1 MKSFRS
7 DGRQSRSNGRLNSP
21 FYACPQAALFV
32 LSVDPVPASNE
43 IQPQSTPQN
52 IQHSLRRFPKFG
64 AGSRSGHLLRILGV
78 GFGLAV
84 GIGNTIG
91 TGILRT
97 PGKVAG
103 YLGNGWLIFVVWL
116 LGGIYALLCSSSV
129 TELGCMLP
137 RAGGWY
143 VYAHR
148 AFGEKAGFVVGCC
161 DFTVQSAA
169 NAYLAVAFGEF
180 VGELLPVLAGHVRLL
195 AAMALAS
202 LAILN
207 WIGLK
212 TGSRAQEITS
222 LVKALGLIALVI
234 AAFTIS
240 VKAGA
245 ASLLPSNLIVHPHSI
260 FLGLMLALQGVVV
273 TYDGWYAPIYFVEE
287 DKDPAKNLPRS
298 MIGTALSC
306 IAIFLLVNAAFFH
319 VLHMNHLAGSP
330 MPAVD
335 AATLLFG
342 SYGRQLILLISVVAA
357 ISSINAALLYMPR
370 ILFSMSR
377 DGLLPR
383 NVTYVNRG
391 GTPSLA
397 LFLCAAV
404 SIALVL
410 NGSFDALI
418 AMASILFV
426 AVYLSGFASLLIL
439 RRSEPDIP
447 RPYKAWWY
455 PWSTVLVLLA
465 SVGFLLGSVIGD
477 LKHSLFTAILILL
490 SYVASVMIV
499 RKKVHQHA

>member
-1 MKSFRS
+1 M
-7 DGRQSRSNGRLNSP
+7 P
-21 FYACPQAALFV
+21 AA
-32 LSVDPVPASNE
+32 NE
-43 IQPQSTPQN
+43 ILPQPTTPDTQRPP
-52 IQHSLRRFPKFG
+52 RRFLKFG
-64 AGSRSGHLLRILGV
+64 AGSGHLLRILGA

-97 PGKVAG
+97 PGEVAG
-103 YLGNGWLIFVVWL
+103 YLGNGWLIFAVWL

-137 RAGGWY
+137 QAGGWY
-143 VYAHR
+143 VYSRR

-161 DFTVQSAA
+161 DFTVQSVA

-180 VGELLPVLAGHVRLL
+180 VGELVPMLARHVRLL
-195 AAMALAS
+195 GTVALAS
-202 LAILN
+202 LALLN

-222 LVKALGLIALVI
+222 LIKALGLVGLVI
-234 AAFTIS
+234 AAFT
-240 VKAGA
+240 VPVNAGT
-245 ASLLPSNLIVHPHSI
+245 ASFLPGNFVHPHSI
-260 FLGLMLALQGVVV
+260 FLGLMLALQGVVI

-298 MIGTALSC
+298 MIGTTLAC
-306 IAIFLLVNAAFFH
+306 IAIFLLVNAALFH
-319 VLHMNHLAGSP
+319 VLHMDRLAGSS

-335 AATLLFG
+335 AAMLLFG
-342 SYGRQLILLISVVAA
+342 RYGRHVILLISVVAV
-357 ISSINAALLYMPR
+357 ISAINAALMYIPR

-377 DGLLPR
+377 DGLLPH
-383 NVTYVNRG
+383 NITSVNRG

-397 LFLCAAV
+397 LFLSAAA

-410 NGSFDALI
+410 SGSFDALI
-418 AMASILFV
+418 AIGSVLFV

-439 RRSEPDIP
+439 RRREPNLV

-455 PWSTVLVLLA
+455 PWSTILVLLA
-465 SVGFLLGSVIGD
+465 STVFLLGSVIGD

-490 SYVASVMIV
+490 SYIASVVIV
-499 RKKVHQHA
+499 RAKDHAQA

>member
-1 MKSFRS
+1 
-7 DGRQSRSNGRLNSP
+7 
-21 FYACPQAALFV
+21 
-32 LSVDPVPASNE
+32 
-43 IQPQSTPQN
+43 
-52 IQHSLRRFPKFG
+52 
-64 AGSRSGHLLRILGV
+64 LLRILGV

-97 PGKVAG
+97 PGEVAG
-103 YLGNGWLIFVVWL
+103 YLGHGWLIFVVWL

-143 VYAHR
+143 VYSHR

-161 DFTVQSAA
+161 DFTVQSVA
-169 NAYLAVAFGEF
+169 NAYLAVAFAEF
-180 VGELLPVLAGHVRLL
+180 VGELLPMLAGHVRLL
-195 AAMALAS
+195 GALALAS
-202 LAILN
+202 LGILN

-234 AAFTIS
+234 AAFTVP
-240 VKAGA
+240 VKAGT
-245 ASLLPSNLIVHPHSI
+245 ASFLPSNLFVHPHSI
-260 FLGLMLALQGVVV
+260 LLGLMLALQGVIV

-298 MIGTALSC
+298 MIGTALAC
-306 IAIFLLVNAAFFH
+306 IAIFLLVNAALFH
-319 VLHMNHLAGSP
+319 VLHMDHLAGSQI
-330 MPAVD
+330 PAVD
-335 AATLLFG
+335 AAMLLFG
-342 SYGRQLILLISVVAA
+342 SYGRQLILLISVVAV
-357 ISSINAALLYMPR
+357 ISTINAALMYIPR

-377 DGLLPR
+377 DGLLPGSI
-383 NVTYVNRG
+383 TSVNRG

-397 LFLCAAV
+397 LFLCAIV

-410 NGSFDALI
+410 SGSFDTLI
-418 AMASILFV
+418 AIGSILFV

-439 RRSEPDIP
+439 RSSEPNLP

-455 PWSTVLVLLA
+455 PWTTLLVLLA
-465 SVGFLLGSVIGD
+465 SAGFLLGSVIGD

-490 SYVASVMIV
+490 QRVP
-499 RKKVHQHA
+499 

>member
-1 MKSFRS
+1 M
-7 DGRQSRSNGRLNSP
+7 DGIL
-21 FYACPQAALFV
+21 
-32 LSVDPVPASNE
+32 
-43 IQPQSTPQN
+43 PQSVSQETP
-52 IQHSLRRFPKFG
+52 HSLRRFLKFG
-64 AGSRSGHLLRILGV
+64 ARGRHGHLLRILGV

-84 GIGNTIG
+84 GVGNTIG

-97 PGKVAG
+97 PGEVAG
-103 YLGNGWLIFVVWL
+103 YLGNGWLILVVWL

-143 VYAHR
+143 VYSHR

-161 DFTVQSAA
+161 DFIVQSVA
-169 NAYLAVAFGEF
+169 NAYLAVAFAEF
-180 VGELLPVLAGHVRLL
+180 AGELLPVLAGHVRLWG
-195 AAMALAS
+195 AFALAS

-212 TGSRAQEITS
+212 TGSRTQEITS
-222 LVKALGLIALVI
+222 LVKAFGLIALVI
-234 AAFTIS
+234 AAFTIP
-240 VKAGA
+240 VKAGT
-245 ASLLPSNLIVHPHSI
+245 ASFLPSSLFVHPHSI

-306 IAIFLLVNAAFFH
+306 IAIFLLVNAALLH
-319 VLHMNHLAGSP
+319 VLRMDHLAGSP

-335 AATLLFG
+335 AARLLFG
-342 SYGRQLILLISVVAA
+342 SYGRQLILLISVVAV
-357 ISSINAALLYMPR
+357 ISSTNAGLMFTPR

-377 DGLLPR
+377 DSLLPR
-383 NVTYVNRG
+383 NVTSVNRG

-397 LFLCAAV
+397 LFLCAIV

-410 NGSFDALI
+410 SGSFDALI
-418 AMASILFV
+418 AIGSILFV

-439 RRSEPDIP
+439 RRREPDLP
-447 RPYKAWWY
+447 RPYKVWWY
-455 PWSTVLVLLA
+455 PWSTLLVFLA
-465 SVGFLLGSVIGD
+465 SAAFLLGSVIGD

-490 SYVASVMIV
+490 SYLASILIV
-499 RKKVHQHA
+499 REKGHEPA

>member
-1 MKSFRS
+1 MTAT
-7 DGRQSRSNGRLNSP
+7 DGILQQPTSQDDSQHP
-21 FYACPQAALFV
+21 F
-32 LSVDPVPASNE
+32 
-43 IQPQSTPQN
+43 
-52 IQHSLRRFPKFG
+52 RRFLKFG
-64 AGSRSGHLLRILGV
+64 AGARSGHLLRILGV

-84 GIGNTIG
+84 GVGNTIG

-97 PGKVAG
+97 PGEVAG
-103 YLGNGWLIFVVWL
+103 YLGNGWLIFGVWL
-116 LGGIYALLCSSSV
+116 LGGIYTLLCSSSV

-143 VYAHR
+143 VYARR
-148 AFGEKAGFVVGCC
+148 AFGEKTGFVVGCC
-161 DFTVQSAA
+161 DFAVQSVA
-169 NAYLAVAFGEF
+169 NAYLAVAFAEF
-180 VGELLPVLAGHVRLL
+180 VGELLPVVAGHVRLL
-195 AAMALAS
+195 GTLLLAS
-202 LAILN
+202 LTILN

-212 TGSRAQEITS
+212 TGSRAQEATS

-240 VKAGA
+240 VKAGT
-245 ASLLPSNLIVHPHSI
+245 ASLLPSNLLVRRHSI
-260 FLGLMLALQGVVV
+260 FLGLMLALQGVVI

-287 DKDPAKNLPRS
+287 DKNPAKNLPRS

-306 IAIFLLVNAAFFH
+306 IAIFLLVNAALFH
-319 VLHMNHLAGSP
+319 VLRIDHLASSA

-335 AATLLFG
+335 AAMLLFG
-342 SYGRQLILLISVVAA
+342 SSGRRLILLISVVVA
-357 ISSINAALLYMPR
+357 ISAINAALMYIPR

-383 NVTYVNRG
+383 GITSVNRR

-397 LFLCAAV
+397 LFLCAIV

-410 NGSFDALI
+410 SGSFYTLI
-418 AMASILFV
+418 AIGAILYV

-439 RRSEPDIP
+439 RRREPDLA

-455 PWSTVLVLLA
+455 PWSTLLVLLA
-465 SVGFLLGSVIGD
+465 SAAFLLGSVLGD

-490 SYVASVMIV
+490 SYVAAILIV
-499 RKKVHQHA
+499 REKGHQPA

>member
-1 MKSFRS
+1 
-7 DGRQSRSNGRLNSP
+7 
-21 FYACPQAALFV
+21 
-32 LSVDPVPASNE
+32 VDE
-43 IQPQSTPQN
+43 ILPQSTPQDA
-52 IQHSLRRFPKFG
+52 QHSLPRFLKFG
-64 AGSRSGHLLRILGV
+64 AGGGNGHLLRILGV

-91 TGILRT
+91 SGILRT
-97 PGKVAG
+97 PGEVAG

-143 VYAHR
+143 VYSRR

-161 DFTVQSAA
+161 DFTVQSVA
-169 NAYLAVAFGEF
+169 NATLAVAFAEF
-180 VGELLPVLAGHVRLL
+180 VAELLPILAGHVRLL
-195 AAMALAS
+195 GTLALAS

-222 LVKALGLIALVI
+222 LVKALGLVAVVI

-245 ASLLPSNLIVHPHSI
+245 AALLPDNSSVFVHPHSI

-287 DKDPAKNLPRS
+287 DREPAKNLPRS

-306 IAIFLLVNAAFFH
+306 IAIFLLVNAALYH
-319 VLHMNHLAGSP
+319 VLHMDHLAASQ

-335 AATLLFG
+335 AAMLLFG
-342 SYGRQLILLISVVAA
+342 SYGRRIILLIAVVGV
-357 ISSINAALLYMPR
+357 ISSANAGIMFTPR

-383 NVTYVNRG
+383 NVTSVNRG
-391 GTPSLA
+391 GTPSFA
-397 LFLCAAV
+397 LFLSALV

-410 NGSFDALI
+410 SGSFDTLI
-418 AMASILFV
+418 AIGSILFV

-439 RRSEPDIP
+439 RRTEPDLP

-465 SVGFLLGSVIGD
+465 SAGFLLGSVIGD

-490 SYVASVMIV
+490 SYVASVLIV
-499 RKKVHQHA
+499 RERAPQHA

>member
-1 MKSFRS
+1 MRCASCYA
-7 DGRQSRSNGRLNSP
+7 SN
-21 FYACPQAALFV
+21 
-32 LSVDPVPASNE
+32 PVPDVDE
-43 IQPQSTPQN
+43 ILPQSAPQDT
-52 IQHSLRRFPKFG
+52 QHSLRRFLKFG
-64 AGSRSGHLLRILGV
+64 ASSRSGHLLRILGV

-91 TGILRT
+91 SGILRT
-97 PGKVAG
+97 PGEVAG

-143 VYAHR
+143 VYSRR

-161 DFTVQSAA
+161 DFTVQSVA
-169 NAYLAVAFGEF
+169 NATLAVAFAEF
-180 VGELLPVLAGHVRLL
+180 AGELLPMLAGHVRLL
-195 AAMALAS
+195 GTVALAS

-212 TGSRAQEITS
+212 AGSRAQEITS
-222 LVKALGLIALVI
+222 LAKALGLVALVI
-234 AAFTIS
+234 SAFTIP
-240 VKAGA
+240 VKAGT
-245 ASLLPSNLIVHPHSI
+245 ASFLPSNLFVHPHSI

-287 DKDPAKNLPRS
+287 DKDPARNLPRS

-306 IAIFLLVNAAFFH
+306 IAIFLLVNASLFH
-319 VLHMNHLAGSP
+319 VLHMDHLAGSP
-330 MPAVD
+330 MPAAD
-335 AATLLFG
+335 AAMLLFG
-342 SYGRQLILLISVVAA
+342 GYGRRIILLIAVVGV
-357 ISSINAALLYMPR
+357 ISSANAGLMFTPR

-383 NVTYVNRG
+383 NVTSVNRG

-397 LFLCAAV
+397 LFLCAIV

-410 NGSFDALI
+410 SGGFDTLI
-418 AMASILFV
+418 AIGSVLFV

-439 RRSEPDIP
+439 RRSEPDLP

-455 PWSTVLVLLA
+455 PWSTMLVLLA
-465 SVGFLLGSVIGD
+465 SAGFLLGSVIGD
-477 LKHSLFTAILILL
+477 LKHSLFTAVLILL
-490 SYVASVMIV
+490 SYLASVLIV
-499 RKKVHQHA
+499 RERVHQHA

>member
-1 MKSFRS
+1 ML
-7 DGRQSRSNGRLNSP
+7 DPPCALLIPSR
-21 FYACPQAALFV
+21 
-32 LSVDPVPASNE
+32 DPVPTSNE
-43 IQPQSTPQN
+43 VLQQLTPQDET
-52 IQHSLRRFPKFG
+52 QHSLRRFLKFG
-64 AGSRSGHLLRILGV
+64 AGRRGGHLLRILGV

-97 PGKVAG
+97 PGEVAG
-103 YLGNGWLIFVVWL
+103 YLGNGWLIFAVWL
-116 LGGIYALLCSSSV
+116 LGGVYALLCSSSV

-143 VYAHR
+143 AYSRR

-161 DFTVQSAA
+161 DFTVQSVA
-169 NAYLAVAFGEF
+169 NAYLAVAFAEF
-180 VGELLPVLAGHVRLL
+180 VGELLPMLAGHGRLL
-195 AAMALAS
+195 GTLALAS

-207 WIGLK
+207 WIGLR

-222 LVKALGLIALVI
+222 LVKALGLVALVI
-234 AAFTIS
+234 AAFTIP
-240 VKAGA
+240 VKAGTV
-245 ASLLPSNLIVHPHSI
+245 SFLPSNLFVHPHSI

-306 IAIFLLVNAAFFH
+306 IVIFLLVNAALFH
-319 VLHMNHLAGSP
+319 VLHMDHLAGSP

-335 AATLLFG
+335 AAMLLFG
-342 SYGRQLILLISVVAA
+342 SYGRRIILLIALVGV
-357 ISSINAALLYMPR
+357 ISSANAGLMFTPR

-383 NVTYVNRG
+383 NITSVNRG
-391 GTPSLA
+391 GTPTLA
-397 LFLCAAV
+397 LFLCAIV

-410 NGSFDALI
+410 SGSFDALI
-418 AMASILFV
+418 ATGSVLYV

-439 RRSEPDIP
+439 RRSEPHLP
-447 RPYKAWWY
+447 RPYRAWWY

-465 SVGFLLGSVIGD
+465 SAGFLLGSVIGD

-490 SYVASVMIV
+490 SYVASVLIV
-499 RKKVHQHA
+499 REKVHQHG

>member
-1 MKSFRS
+1 MP
-7 DGRQSRSNGRLNSP
+7 DVGAIL
-21 FYACPQAALFV
+21 
-32 LSVDPVPASNE
+32 PA
-43 IQPQSTPQN
+43 STPQL
-52 IQHSLRRFPKFG
+52 SFCRFLKFG

-84 GIGNTIG
+84 GVGNTIG
-91 TGILRT
+91 GGILRT
-97 PGKVAG
+97 PGEVAG
-103 YLGNGWLIFVVWL
+103 YLGNGWLIFLVWL
-116 LGGIYALLCSSSV
+116 LGGIYALLSSSSV

-143 VYAHR
+143 VYSRR

-161 DFTVQSAA
+161 DFTVSSVA
-169 NAYLAVAFGEF
+169 NAAVTVAFAEF
-180 VGELLPVLAGHVRLL
+180 AGELLPGLAGHGKLL
-195 AAMALAS
+195 ASAALAT

-222 LVKALGLIALVI
+222 LVKALGLLAVVI
-234 AAFTIS
+234 AAFTIP

-245 ASLLPSNLIVHPHSI
+245 AALLSTNSFAFVPPHGI

-287 DKDPAKNLPRS
+287 DTDPAKNLPRS
-298 MIGTALSC
+298 MIGTALAC
-306 IAIFLLVNAAFFH
+306 IAIFLLVNAALYH
-319 VLHMNHLAGSP
+319 VLHMQHFAGSP

-342 SYGRQLILLISVVAA
+342 SYGRRIILVIAVVAV
-357 ISSINAALLYMPR
+357 ISCANAGVMFTPR

-383 NVTYVNRG
+383 NVTTVNRG

-397 LFLCAAV
+397 LFLCALIG
-404 SIALVL
+404 IALVL
-410 NGSFDALI
+410 SGSFDTLVAI
-418 AMASILFV
+418 GSILFV
-426 AVYLSGFASLLIL
+426 AVYLSGFVSLLVL
-439 RRSEPDIP
+439 RRREPDLP
-447 RPYKAWWY
+447 RPYKAWCY
-455 PWSTVLVLLA
+455 PWSTLLVVLA
-465 SVGFLLGSVIGD
+465 STVFLLGSVIGD

-490 SYVASVMIV
+490 SYVVSIVIV
-499 RKKVHQHA
+499 REKSFDTA

>member
-1 MKSFRS
+1 M
-7 DGRQSRSNGRLNSP
+7 
-21 FYACPQAALFV
+21 
-32 LSVDPVPASNE
+32 PAMDE
-43 IQPQSTPQN
+43 TLRPSTPQGTRR
-52 IQHSLRRFPKFG
+52 SLRRFLKLGG
-64 AGSRSGHLLRILGV
+64 ARRSGHLLRILGV
-78 GFGLAV
+78 GFGIAV
-84 GIGNTIG
+84 GVGNTIG

-97 PGKVAG
+97 PGEVAG
-103 YLGNGWLIFVVWL
+103 YLGNGWLIFAVWL

-143 VYAHR
+143 VYSRR
-148 AFGEKAGFVVGCC
+148 AFGEKAGFIVGCC
-161 DFTVQSAA
+161 DFIVQSVA
-169 NAYLAVAFGEF
+169 NAWLAVAFAEF
-180 VGELLPVLAGHVRLL
+180 AGELMPVLAGHIKLL
-195 AAMALAS
+195 AAAMLAS

-234 AAFTIS
+234 AAFTVS

-245 ASLLPSNLIVHPHSI
+245 TSLLSSNSFVHPHSI
-260 FLGLMLALQGVVV
+260 FLGLMFALQGVVV

-287 DKDPAKNLPRS
+287 DTDPAKNLPRS

-306 IAIFLLVNAAFFH
+306 IAIFLLLNAALFH
-319 VLHMNHLAGSP
+319 VLRMDHLAGSP
-330 MPAVD
+330 MPSVD
-335 AATLLFG
+335 AAMLLFG
-342 SYGRQLILLISVVAA
+342 SYGRQLILLISAIAV
-357 ISSINAALLYMPR
+357 ISSLNAGLMFTPR

-383 NVTYVNRG
+383 NITVVNRG

-397 LFLCAAV
+397 LFLSAGV
-404 SIALVL
+404 SVALVL
-410 NGSFDALI
+410 SGSFDTLI
-418 AMASILFV
+418 AIGSILYV

-439 RRSEPDIP
+439 RKTEPDLA

-455 PWSTVLVLLA
+455 PWSTLLVLLA
-465 SVGFLLGSVIGD
+465 STAFLVGSVIGD

-490 SYVASVMIV
+490 SYVASVAIV
-499 RKKVHQHA
+499 REKSHAQA

>member
-1 MKSFRS
+1 MGARDEVLPQSHPQDRLRSFR
-7 DGRQSRSNGRLNSP
+7 
-21 FYACPQAALFV
+21 
-32 LSVDPVPASNE
+32 
-43 IQPQSTPQN
+43 
-52 IQHSLRRFPKFG
+52 RFLKLGPDT
-64 AGSRSGHLLRILGV
+64 RSGHLLRILGV
-78 GFGLAV
+78 GFGIAV
-84 GIGNTIG
+84 GVGNTIG

-97 PGKVAG
+97 PGQVAG
-103 YLGNGWLIFVVWL
+103 HLGSGWLIFVVWL

-143 VYAHR
+143 VYSHR

-161 DFTVQSAA
+161 DFTVQSVA
-169 NAYLAVAFGEF
+169 NAWLAVAFAEF
-180 VGELLPVLAGHVRLL
+180 IGELLPMLAGHGKLL
-195 AAMALAS
+195 ATAVLAS

-207 WIGLK
+207 WVGLK

-222 LVKALGLIALVI
+222 LVKAFGLIALVI
-234 AAFTIS
+234 AAFTVS

-245 ASLLPSNLIVHPHSI
+245 ASLLPSNVFVHPHSI
-260 FLGLMLALQGVVV
+260 FLGLIFALQGVVV

-298 MIGTALSC
+298 MIGTTLSC
-306 IAIFLLVNAAFFH
+306 IAIFLLLNAALFH
-319 VLHMNHLAGSP
+319 VLSMDHLAGSP
-330 MPAVD
+330 MPSVD
-335 AATLLFG
+335 AAMLLFG
-342 SYGRQLILLISVVAA
+342 SYGRQIILLISVVAV
-357 ISSINAALLYMPR
+357 ISSLNAGLMFTPR

-383 NVTYVNRG
+383 NITVVNRG

-397 LFLCAAV
+397 LFLSTGV

-410 NGSFDALI
+410 SGGFDTLI
-418 AMASILFV
+418 AIGSILYV
-426 AVYLSGFASLLIL
+426 AVYLSGFASLLNL
-439 RRSEPDIP
+439 RKNEPDLA

-465 SVGFLLGSVIGD
+465 SAGFLLGSVIGD

-490 SYVASVMIV
+490 SYVASIVIV
-499 RKKVHQHA
+499 REKGHEQPNG

>member
-1 MKSFRS
+1 M
-7 DGRQSRSNGRLNSP
+7 GLPPNSRFSCYPRTP
-21 FYACPQAALFV
+21 M
-32 LSVDPVPASNE
+32 PATDE
-43 IQPQSTPQN
+43 ILPQSTPQDT
-52 IQHSLRRFPKFG
+52 HSLRRILKFG
-64 AGSRSGHLLRILGV
+64 AGSRRGHLLRILGV

-97 PGKVAG
+97 PGEVAG
-103 YLGNGWLIFVVWL
+103 YLRNGWLIFVVWL

-143 VYAHR
+143 VYSRR

-161 DFTVQSAA
+161 DFTVQSVA
-169 NAYLAVAFGEF
+169 NAYLAVAFAEF
-180 VGELLPVLAGHVRLL
+180 VGELLPMLAGHVRLSGT
-195 AAMALAS
+195 AALAS

-207 WIGLK
+207 WIGLT

-222 LVKALGLIALVI
+222 LVKALGLIGLVI
-234 AAFTIS
+234 AAFTTS

-245 ASLLPSNLIVHPHSI
+245 ASFLPHNLFVHPHSI
-260 FLGLMLALQGVVV
+260 ILGLMLALQGVVV

-306 IAIFLLVNAAFFH
+306 IAIFLLVNAALFH
-319 VLHMNHLAGSP
+319 VLHIDQVAGSP

-335 AATLLFG
+335 AAMLLFG
-342 SYGRQLILLISVVAA
+342 SYGRQLILLISVVAV
-357 ISSINAALLYMPR
+357 ISSINAALMYIPR

-377 DGLLPR
+377 DGLLPGSI
-383 NVTYVNRG
+383 TSINRG

-397 LFLCAAV
+397 LFLSAIV
-404 SIALVL
+404 SIALVVS
-410 NGSFDALI
+410 GSFDTLI
-418 AMASILFV
+418 AIGSILFV

-439 RRSEPDIP
+439 RRSEPNLP
-447 RPYKAWWY
+447 RPYKTWWY
-455 PWSTVLVLLA
+455 PWSTLLVLLA
-465 SVGFLLGSVIGD
+465 SAGFLLGSVIGD

-490 SYVASVMIV
+490 SYVASILIV
-499 RKKVHQHA
+499 REKGHQPG